1 MKQSKAMKWQLG
13 ACGAFAVF
21 LVFGSVQNSAAFQ
34 QAHAQKTGD
43 SASLALEQQ
52 QVRIR
57 SWMIGRAAA
66 VEQQRSYNSDTDS
79 GGWSTAPEQESR
91 RSTGRGGMQSQTGQ
105 IVDEQSNDHHISGD
119 EHGCRGDSYS

>member
-13 ACGAFAVF
+13 ACGAIAVF

-43 SASLALEQQ
+43 STSLTIEQQ
-52 QVRIR
+52 QADEDSIVDD
-57 SWMIGRAAA
+57 WAA
-66 VEQQRSYNSDTDS
+66 QQQPSSSGESYNGDTES

-91 RSTGRGGMQSQTGQ
+91 RSTGRGGMQSQTGR
-105 IVDEQSNDHHISGD
+105 S
-119 EHGCRGDSYS
+119 

>member
-43 SASLALEQQ
+43 STSLMIEQQ
-52 QVRIR
+52 EDEDSIVDDWAQQQP
-57 SWMIGRAAA
+57 SSSSGR
-66 VEQQRSYNSDTDS
+66 YNDDTES

-91 RSTGRGGMQSQTGQ
+91 RSTGRGGMQSQTGR
-105 IVDEQSNDHHISGD
+105 S
-119 EHGCRGDSYS
+119 

>member
-43 SASLALEQQ
+43 STSQTIQQEEEDSIVDDWAQQ
-52 QVRIR
+52 QP
-57 SWMIGRAAA
+57 SSSSD
-66 VEQQRSYNSDTDS
+66 SYKDDTES

-91 RSTGRGGMQSQTGQ
+91 RSTGRGGMQSQTGR
-105 IVDEQSNDHHISGD
+105 S
-119 EHGCRGDSYS
+119 